1 LEEYLKKREKNLE
14 EVGEMVRVMVGKKEE
29 LEAGVV
35 EVEEKVRDK
44 EVKLAKLEANI
55 GKK

>member
-1 LEEYLKKREKNLE
+1 MKKREKNLE

-44 EVKLAKLEANI
+44 DVKLAKLEANI